1 MANGFTNPFGPMSP
15 STPLLFGES
24 PASQE
29 AQEIYQGVSDVA
41 QQLVGL
47 QDPRSP
53 EAQEEMQLVGGPI
66 PFSEALLPFGAV
78 PKGMQALGGLQKLSR
93 FKPSATP
100 SQLPVLR
107 GGQQPRVFGGNQL
120 PSTVTTPPSTFVR
133 GTGPKKV
140 DGVVINPLTRVPPP
154 KSSVIPDVISGMVT
168 GGLGGAFVADQLMK
182 DPSQDQV
189 TAAPEEVTE
198 ESITSATSRPKSPIE
213 IHTEY
218 LQFLKEQG
226 VSDDERA
233 KIAGQMLKPFL
244 SEPTQTAQRGAGVD
258 PRDEESSYEREQRR
272 KQEEQDEVNRKQKY
286 RSMARKMYGAK
297 GGGVD
302 IMAEKLMAEDDA
314 KRAQEER
321 AAAESEAS
329 IAASE
334 ALTEQRREPKQST
347 VEKDTNDIIARFN
360 TLGIPVY
367 NPDGSYTDEFK
378 EALLAKGRISE
389 SALGSGLLTDA
400 LARQFLEQAKGDKEE
415 ARRLAK
421 EAGYTIS

>member
-1 MANGFTNPFGPMSP
+1 MNPFGTQTAIP
-15 STPLLFGES
+15 SLFGED

-29 AQEIYQGVSDVA
+29 ARESYQAAGDVA
-41 QQLVGL
+41 QQLIGL
-47 QDPRSP
+47 QDPLSP
-53 EAQEEMQLVGGPI
+53 EQRAEIGTPMGGPI
-66 PFSEALLPFGAV
+66 PFSEAFLPFGAV
-78 PKGMQALGGLQKLSR
+78 PKGMQTIGGINKISR
-93 FKPSATP
+93 FAPSVKPK
-100 SQLPVLR
+100 QLPAIRDDLNPSVIS
-107 GGQQPRVFGGNQL
+107 QNL
-120 PSTVTTPPSTFVR
+120 PATRATQPSTFVR
-133 GTGPKKV
+133 PTGPKRV
-140 DGVVINPLTRVPPP
+140 EGAVINPLTTVPTP
-154 KSSVIPDVISGMVT
+154 KSSVSPEVISGIVT
-168 GGLGGAFVADQLMK
+168 GGLGGAVVADQLMK

-189 TAAPEEVTE
+189 AAAPEGVTE

-334 ALTEQRREPKQST
+334 ALTEQRRAPKEST
-347 VEKDTNDIIARFN
+347 VEKDTRDIIARFN

-367 NPDGSYTDEFK
+367 KPDGSYTEEFK

-389 SALGSGLLTDA
+389 KALGSGLLTDA
-400 LARQFLEQAKGDKEE
+400 LAREFLEQAKGDKEE